1 MSFKSVTERT
11 QRKKKTED
19 INEYMRQY
27 RLDRKEHLNNLDKCK
42 YYKKKGLPQELI
54 DLFGEHSGLVF
65 KLKNQF
71 QELVDQKP
79 ELYEL
84 IIEELLKIE

>member
-42 YYKKKGLPQELI
+42 YYKKKGL
-54 DLFGEHSGLVF
+54 
-65 KLKNQF
+65 LKG
-71 QELVDQKP
+71 
-79 ELYEL
+79 
-84 IIEELLKIE
+84 